1 MNPRHM
7 NRPTSRVIL
16 SGFALVG
23 VLLATVS
30 VLGQVNAFSALTD
43 AIGVT
48 SPPETSPG
56 STTSSPSTDGPST
69 DETSD
74 SVADEPTNGDSPD
87 GEVSPIDP
95 EIDTRISALEDL
107 VVTLAE
113 NDDAT
118 AATLSE
124 VTGLVKTLDADLATA
139 KTSLGNLADRVAVN
153 EKATSTLRADVDA
166 AKAVVDALQV
176 SVDNLKLRTSQ
187 LDETGTYSGVVKP
200 SQISPQLKVD
210 DIKGDWPI
218 ARTSGTLDGAR
229 IKMPFGQC
237 ANAYQQYT
245 VVVVPGVF
253 EGIQCLR
260 IVTPRKKISGGFLL
274 QRVVLLQLFSVLFL
288 FLYARYAVH
297 ALRPVR
303 LHRQRVLQRPLT
315 VKQEVPIF
323 HRTE

>member
-7 NRPTSRVIL
+7 NRSTSRVIL

-30 VLGQVNAFSALTD
+30 VLGQVNAFSAITD

-48 SPPETSPG
+48 SPPG
-56 STTSSPSTDGPST
+56 SSDGSSTSSPST

-74 SVADEPTNGDSPD
+74 SVVDAPATGDTPD
-87 GEVSPIDP
+87 GEVAPIDP
-95 EIDTRISALEDL
+95 EIDARISALEDL

-124 VTGLVKTLDADLATA
+124 VTGLVKTLDADLAAA
-139 KTSLGNLADRVAVN
+139 KTSLGNLAERVGVN
-153 EKATSTLRADVDA
+153 EKATSTLRSEVDA
-166 AKAVVDALQV
+166 AKTIVDALQV

-218 ARTSGTLDGAR
+218 ARTSGPLDGAR

-260 IVTPRKKISGGFLL
+260 ILTPR
-274 QRVVLLQLFSVLFL
+274 
-288 FLYARYAVH
+288 
-297 ALRPVR
+297 
-303 LHRQRVLQRPLT
+303 
-315 VKQEVPIF
+315 
-323 HRTE
+323 